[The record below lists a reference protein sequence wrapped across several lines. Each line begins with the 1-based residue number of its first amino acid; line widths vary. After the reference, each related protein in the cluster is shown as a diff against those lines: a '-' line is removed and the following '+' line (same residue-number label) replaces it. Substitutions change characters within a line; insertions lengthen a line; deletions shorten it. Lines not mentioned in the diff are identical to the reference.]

1 MANEPI
7 VRAQLVLRAL
17 NEVQKDEGT
26 ATLQR
31 LERQEPD
38 LVEFV
43 MERLTDIQHQLWAS
57 GLTDH
62 ESRRVYPRVQ
72 ELVLTAVESM
82 RLGQAELL
90 EGLSPDSNAEGGQN
104 QSAGEPDDTS
114 NEDDHDDSSNA

>member
-26 ATLQR
+26 VTLQR

>member
-17 NEVQKDEGT
+17 NEVQKDEGVSV
-26 ATLQR
+26 LQR

-38 LVEFV
+38 LAEFV
-43 MERLTDIQHQLWAS
+43 LERLTDIQHQLWAAGVS
-57 GLTDH
+57 EAD
-62 ESRRVYPRVQ
+62 SRRVYPRVQ

-90 EGLSPDSNAEGGQN
+90 EGLSPSDDRNER
-104 QSAGEPDDTS
+104 DTS
-114 NEDDHDDSSNA
+114 SDVDDNSSSSEDTPGS